1 MLLLSARL
9 LGSGLRGLG
18 LLDRLQLLLGRQ
30 LPALGDD
37 EHARLDG
44 HVREQLDRDLVA
56 PDPLQRLVHP
66 DLAPVDADLELVP
79 DRVREVRLGDR
90 PEEDAGV
97 AGLDVEAELRLAE
110 PLRDLL
116 RLLEALCLA
125 QRPARVDLLEL
136 LHARGGRRLREP
148 AREQEVARIAARDVD
163 DLAAQAELVD
173 VFSEDDLHL
182 SSVRDVRKQSHL
194 PRALHG
200 DGHLPLVAAA
210 RAGDAARADLALLGD
225 VAAELVEVLPVH
237 LVDLLLAEVAG
248 PALAGPLHRLAAAAA
263 LALFLVSVASGH
275 QKGMSSSFALPKS
288 AFSAVAPAGTNCR
301 SPPPPSASPRLPR
314 NWTLSA
320 MISTA
325 WRFVPSCASHSRQS
339 RRPSTP
345 TGRPFERYCAQLSPW
360 LPQTVTSK

>member
-200 DGHLPLVAAA
+200 DGDLPLVAAA

-248 PALAGPLHRLAAAAA
+248 PAPAGPLHRLAPAAPA
-263 LALFLVSVASGH
+263 LSVFLLSIAPCH

-288 AFSAVAPAGTNCR
+288 AFSAVAPAGTNWR
-301 SPPPPSASPRLPR
+301 SPPSASPRLPR

-325 WRFVPSCASHSRQS
+325 WRLEPSCASHSRQS
-339 RRPSTP
+339 SRPSTP
-345 TGRPFERYCAQLSPW
+345 TGRPLDRYCAQLSPW